1 MTSIDVRRAAPAD
14 DPLIADLRRAWTE
27 ENHGGPVDDPGFE
40 ERFAA
45 WADREREQRITWL
58 ALDQEHPVGM
68 LNMLVFE
75 RMPWPGQGGAVT
87 RPSSWG
93 YVANVFVR
101 PEQRNAGVG
110 ADLVAACV
118 EHADC
123 NGLARIVL
131 SPSERSIPFYERLGF
146 RPAADLMVR
155 PLPR

>member
-1 MTSIDVRRAAPAD
+1 MTSTDVRRATPSD
-14 DPLIADLRRAWTE
+14 DPLVAELRRAWTE
-27 ENHGGPVDDPGFE
+27 ENHGGPVDDPGFA

-45 WADREREQRITWL
+45 WADRERDQRVTWL
-58 ALDQEHPVGM
+58 ALQAGRPVGM

-87 RPSSWG
+87 RPGHWG

-101 PEQRNAGVG
+101 AEHRNVGVG
-110 ADLVAACV
+110 ALLVAACV
-118 EHADC
+118 EHADTA
-123 NGLARIVL
+123 GFARTVL

-155 PLPR
+155 P